1 MQDLVRTIINARKL
15 MRYNVLLES
24 NIMPIGA
31 GKTFKRITSIKQLP
45 WHYARPARDHG
56 GTMSVLIDRDL
67 AINYP
72 R

>member
-1 MQDLVRTIINARKL
+1 

-24 NIMPIGA
+24 NTPIGA
-31 GKTFKRITSIKQLP
+31 GKTVKRITSIKQLP
-45 WHYARPARDHG
+45 YARPARDYG
-56 GTMSVLIDRDL
+56 GTMSALIDRDQ

>member
-1 MQDLVRTIINARKL
+1 

-24 NIMPIGA
+24 NVPIGA
-31 GKTFKRITSIKQLP
+31 GKTVKRITSIKQLP
-45 WHYARPARDHG
+45 WNYARPARNHG
-56 GTMSVLIDRDL
+56 GMMSALIDRDQ

>member
-1 MQDLVRTIINARKL
+1 

-24 NIMPIGA
+24 KTPIGA
-31 GKTFKRITSIKQLP
+31 GKTVKRITSIKQLP
-45 WHYARPARDHG
+45 WHYARSARDLG
-56 GTMSVLIDRDL
+56 GTMSALIDRDQ

>member
-1 MQDLVRTIINARKL
+1 

-24 NIMPIGA
+24 NIPIGT
-31 GKTFKRITSIKQLP
+31 GKTVKRITSIKQLP
-45 WHYARPARDHG
+45 WHYARPAWDHG
-56 GTMSVLIDRDL
+56 GTMSALIDRDQ